1 MEEVKMDYDYIQL
14 QTLYYHSMVQVMTNV
29 FFGIIV
35 FMVIRR
41 MLRNKKVFRLLSIAV
56 LIVPFSIMAISLSI
70 LDYVRH

>member
-1 MEEVKMDYDYIQL
+1 MDYDYIQL

-41 MLRNKKVFRLLSIAV
+41 MLQNKKAFRMLSIAV

>member
-1 MEEVKMDYDYIQL
+1 MNYTEL

-29 FFGIIV
+29 FFGIII

-41 MLRNKKVFRLLSIAV
+41 TLRNKKVFRLLSIAV

>member
-1 MEEVKMDYDYIQL
+1 MNYIEL

-29 FFGIIV
+29 FVGVIA

-41 MLRNKKVFRLLSIAV
+41 ILQHKKVFRLLSIAV
-56 LIVPFSIMAISLSI
+56 LIIPFSIMAISLSI

>member
-1 MEEVKMDYDYIQL
+1 MNYTEL

-41 MLRNKKVFRLLSIAV
+41 MLQNKKAFRMLSIAV
-56 LIVPFSIMAISLSI
+56 LIVPFSILAIAMSI

>member
-1 MEEVKMDYDYIQL
+1 MNDTEL

-29 FFGIIV
+29 FFGIIT

-41 MLRNKKVFRLLSIAV
+41 MLQNKKVFRLLSIAV

>member
-1 MEEVKMDYDYIQL
+1 MNYTEL

-29 FFGIIV
+29 FFGIII

-41 MLRNKKVFRLLSIAV
+41 MLQNKKVFRMLSIAV
-56 LIVPFSIMAISLSI
+56 LIVPFSIMALAMSI

>member
-1 MEEVKMDYDYIQL
+1 MNYTEL

-41 MLRNKKVFRLLSIAV
+41 MLQNKKVFKLLSIAV
-56 LIVPFSIMAISLSI
+56 LIIPFSIMAISLSV

>member
-1 MEEVKMDYDYIQL
+1 MNYIEL

-29 FFGIIV
+29 FFGLIA

-41 MLRNKKVFRLLSIAV
+41 MLQNKKVFRLLSIVV

>member
-1 MEEVKMDYDYIQL
+1 MNYIEL

-29 FFGIIV
+29 FFGLIA

-41 MLRNKKVFRLLSIAV
+41 MLQNKKAFRLLSIAV

>member
-1 MEEVKMDYDYIQL
+1 MNYIEL

-29 FFGIIV
+29 FFGLIA

-41 MLRNKKVFRLLSIAV
+41 ILQNKKVFRLLSIAV
-56 LIVPFSIMAISLSI
+56 LIVPFSILALAMSI

>member
-41 MLRNKKVFRLLSIAV
+41 
-56 LIVPFSIMAISLSI
+56 
-70 LDYVRH
+70 

>member
-1 MEEVKMDYDYIQL
+1 MDYIEL
-14 QTLYYHSMVQVMTNV
+14 QTLYYHSMVQVMTNI
-29 FFGIIV
+29 FFGLIA

-41 MLRNKKVFRLLSIAV
+41 MLQNKKVFRLLSIAV

>member
-1 MEEVKMDYDYIQL
+1 MNYTEL

-29 FFGIIV
+29 FFGIIT

-41 MLRNKKVFRLLSIAV
+41 MLQNKKVFRLLSIAV
-56 LIVPFSIMAISLSI
+56 LIIPFSIMAISLSI

>member
-1 MEEVKMDYDYIQL
+1 MNYIEL

-29 FFGIIV
+29 FFGVIA

-41 MLRNKKVFRLLSIAV
+41 MLQNKKVFRMLSIAV
-56 LIVPFSIMAISLSI
+56 LIVPFSIMALAMSI

>member
-1 MEEVKMDYDYIQL
+1 
-14 QTLYYHSMVQVMTNV
+14 MTNV

-41 MLRNKKVFRLLSIAV
+41 MLQNKKAFRMLSIAV
-56 LIVPFSIMAISLSI
+56 LIVPFSILAIAMSI

>member
-1 MEEVKMDYDYIQL
+1 MDYIEL

-29 FFGIIV
+29 FFGLLA

-41 MLRNKKVFRLLSIAV
+41 MLQNKKVFRMLSIAV
-56 LIVPFSIMAISLSI
+56 LIVPFSIMALAMSI

>member
-1 MEEVKMDYDYIQL
+1 MNYIEL

-29 FFGIIV
+29 FFGLIA

-41 MLRNKKVFRLLSIAV
+41 MLQNKKAFRLLSMAV
-56 LIVPFSIMAISLSI
+56 LIVPFSILAIAMSI

>member
-1 MEEVKMDYDYIQL
+1 MNYVQL

-29 FFGIIV
+29 FFGLIV

-41 MLRNKKVFRLLSIAV
+41 MLQNKKVFRLLSIVV
-56 LIVPFSIMAISLSI
+56 LIIPFSIMAISLSI

>member
-1 MEEVKMDYDYIQL
+1 MNYIEL

-29 FFGIIV
+29 FFGIIA

-41 MLRNKKVFRLLSIAV
+41 MLQNKKVFRLLSIVV
-56 LIVPFSIMAISLSI
+56 LIIPFSIMAISLSI

>member
-1 MEEVKMDYDYIQL
+1 MNYIEL

-29 FFGIIV
+29 FFGLLA

-41 MLRNKKVFRLLSIAV
+41 ILQNKKVFRLLSIAV
-56 LIVPFSIMAISLSI
+56 LIIPFSIMAISVSI

>member
-1 MEEVKMDYDYIQL
+1 MNYTEL

-29 FFGIIV
+29 FFGIIT

-41 MLRNKKVFRLLSIAV
+41 MLQNKKVFRLLYIAV

>member
-1 MEEVKMDYDYIQL
+1 MNYIEL

-29 FFGIIV
+29 FFGVIA

-41 MLRNKKVFRLLSIAV
+41 MLQNKKVFRLLSIAV
-56 LIVPFSIMAISLSI
+56 LIVPFSVMAISLSI

>member
-1 MEEVKMDYDYIQL
+1 MEEVKMDYIEL
-14 QTLYYHSMVQVMTNV
+14 QTLYYHSMVQVMTNI
-29 FFGIIV
+29 FFGLIA

-41 MLRNKKVFRLLSIAV
+41 MLQNKKVFRLLSIAV

>member
-1 MEEVKMDYDYIQL
+1 MNYIQL

-29 FFGIIV
+29 FFGLIF

-41 MLRNKKVFRLLSIAV
+41 MLQNKKVFRLLSIVV
-56 LIVPFSIMAISLSI
+56 LIIPFSIMAISLSI

>member
-1 MEEVKMDYDYIQL
+1 MDYIQL

-29 FFGIIV
+29 FFGLIV

-41 MLRNKKVFRLLSIAV
+41 MLQNKKVFRLLSIGV
-56 LIVPFSIMAISLSI
+56 LIIPFSILAIAMSI

>member
-1 MEEVKMDYDYIQL
+1 MNYTEL

-29 FFGIIV
+29 FFGIIT

-41 MLRNKKVFRLLSIAV
+41 MLQNRKVFRLLSIVV
-56 LIVPFSIMAISLSI
+56 LIIPFSIMAISLSI

>member
-1 MEEVKMDYDYIQL
+1 MEEVEMDYIQL

-29 FFGIIV
+29 FFGLLA

-41 MLRNKKVFRLLSIAV
+41 MLQNRKVFRMFSIAV
-56 LIVPFSIMAISLSI
+56 LIIPFSIMAISLSI

>member
-1 MEEVKMDYDYIQL
+1 MDYIQL

-29 FFGIIV
+29 FFGLIV

-41 MLRNKKVFRLLSIAV
+41 MLQNKKVFRLLSIVV
-56 LIVPFSIMAISLSI
+56 LIIPFSIMAISLSI